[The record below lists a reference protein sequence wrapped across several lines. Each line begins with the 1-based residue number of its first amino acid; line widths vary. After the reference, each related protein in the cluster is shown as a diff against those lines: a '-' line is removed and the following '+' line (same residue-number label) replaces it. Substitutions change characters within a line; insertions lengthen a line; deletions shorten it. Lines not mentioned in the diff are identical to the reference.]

1 MKKVEADCLLDLYGT
16 ALRTVL
22 ADILDAHIAAA
33 PEIVH
38 VLLLTAQ
45 QWLEPLRRYAIQSP
59 LGTAA
64 ELLDRSRLG
73 SMVDHVFGELDR
85 TIRQSFD
92 GEGNLAEVVAADG
105 LVGMRARS
113 VQRMVNSARHG
124 QTALFRGMAQD
135 DATAFRVTGARM
147 ENAT

>member
-1 MKKVEADCLLDLYGT
+1 RA
-16 ALRTVL
+16 VL
-22 ADILDAHIAAA
+22 PDILDADIAPA

-38 VLLLTAQ
+38 ILLLRGQ
-45 QWLEPLRRYAIQSP
+45 QWLETLRRYAIQSP

-64 ELLDRSRLG
+64 DLLDRSRLG
-73 SMVDHVFGELDR
+73 RMVDHVFAELDR
-85 TIRQSFD
+85 TVRQGFD

-113 VQRMVNSARHG
+113 LQRMVGGARHG
-124 QTALFRGMAQD
+124 QTALFRGMAQH
-135 DATAFRVTGARM
+135 DATAFGVTGARM